1 MTKTE
6 KLNRLYEECNQLY
19 FNGKLPYCR
28 CTYTNMESYGDYMN
42 YKSKNGIQTTLIRI
56 SNKVEWN
63 DISLRQILVHEMIH
77 HYVYT
82 IDGFKGGW
90 DGFCLRGVFKHGT
103 RFQRVAKRIKKETGF
118 KVPIWMPTNWKK
130 KDEVLPTTLY
140 GKFIRF
146 LNHYIG

>member
-28 CTYTNMESYGDYMN
+28 CTYTNMDSYGDYIN

-77 HYVYT
+77 HYVVSVDNCRG
-82 IDGFKGGW
+82 IDGFGW
-90 DGFCLRGVFKHGT
+90 YGLFGHGWHF
-103 RFQRVAKRIKKETGF
+103 RRQIRRIKKEFGL
-118 KVPIWMPTNWKK
+118 KIHIHHSYIYHRKEK
-130 KDEVLPTTLY
+130 IPTTFF
-140 GKFIRF
+140 GKLLRFI
-146 LNHYIG
+146 NYEIS